1 MKTKSA
7 RTVISYRQL
16 LHLSQLKVMIKIL
29 VIDDHP
35 LVIDGIKTMLRDESY
50 LHIEAAAKTGKE
62 ALALLDNGLSIDI
75 ILLDI
80 NLPDT
85 DGLRLCELI
94 REKNKSVKI
103 LGLTYVNEAGIITQ
117 LIKRGANGYLLK
129 NMEKEELV
137 DAINQ
142 VLDGT
147 VYLSKAA
154 NDKVLQQMQTLNIPH
169 NNIPALT
176 RREKEILQLLS
187 QGLTSHEIAERLF
200 LSNYTV
206 DTHRKNMLQ
215 KFNVHNTQSL
225 MNVTREL
232 GIIG

>member
-1 MKTKSA
+1 
-7 RTVISYRQL
+7 
-16 LHLSQLKVMIKIL
+16 MIKIL

-35 LVIDGIKTMLRDESY
+35 LVIDGIKTMLKDESY
-50 LHIEAAAKTGKE
+50 LHIEAAAKTAKD
-62 ALALLDNGLSIDI
+62 ALAFLTTGTPVDI

-80 NLPDT
+80 NLPDI

-94 REKNKSVKI
+94 RDKNKTVKI
-103 LGLTYVNEAGIITQ
+103 LALTYINEAGIITQ
-117 LIKRGANGYLLK
+117 LIKKGANGYLLK
-129 NMEKEELV
+129 NMEREELIE
-137 DAINQ
+137 AINQ
-142 VLDGT
+142 VMDGMI
-147 VYLSKAA
+147 YLSKAA
-154 NDKVLQQMQTLNIPH
+154 NDKILQQLQVHGLSQKNIPV
-169 NNIPALT
+169 LT

-187 QGLTSHEIAERLF
+187 EGLTSNDIASRLF

-225 MNVTREL
+225 MNVVREL

>member
-1 MKTKSA
+1 
-7 RTVISYRQL
+7 
-16 LHLSQLKVMIKIL
+16 MIKIL
-29 VIDDHP
+29 VVDDHP
-35 LVIDGIKTMLRDESY
+35 LVIDGIRTMLKDESY
-50 LHIEAAAKTGKE
+50 LQIEAAAKTGKD
-62 ALALLDNGLSIDI
+62 ALAFLETGIPVDV

-94 REKNKSVKI
+94 REKNKTVKI

-117 LIKRGANGYLLK
+117 LIKKGGNGYLLK
-129 NMEKEELV
+129 NMEREELI
-137 DAINQ
+137 DAINK
-142 VLDGT
+142 VMDGT
-147 VYLSKAA
+147 IYLSKAA
-154 NDKVLQQMQTLNIPH
+154 NEKIIQQLQGHGLSQKEIPV
-169 NNIPALT
+169 LT

-187 QGLTSHEIAERLF
+187 EGMTSNEIAGKLF

-225 MNVTREL
+225 MNVVREL